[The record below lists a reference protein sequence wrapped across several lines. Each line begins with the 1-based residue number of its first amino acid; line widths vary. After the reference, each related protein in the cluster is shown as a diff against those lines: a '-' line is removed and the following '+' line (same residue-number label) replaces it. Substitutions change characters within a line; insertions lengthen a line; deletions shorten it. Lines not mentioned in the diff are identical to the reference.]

1 LAPQNSLRANR
12 RISVSNILWGQNLQ
26 PIHDV

>member
-1 LAPQNSLRANR
+1 LAPQNSLRANQQ
-12 RISVSNILWGQNLQ
+12 INVSNILWGQNLQ